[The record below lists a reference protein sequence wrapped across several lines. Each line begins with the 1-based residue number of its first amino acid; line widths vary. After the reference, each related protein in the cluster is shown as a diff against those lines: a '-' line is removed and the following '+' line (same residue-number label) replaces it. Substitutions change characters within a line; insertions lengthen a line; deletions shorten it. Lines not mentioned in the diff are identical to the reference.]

1 MYEIIIGSL
10 SRQAKGLAL
19 LQELLNEEFSL
30 LMERKTEEIM
40 NLEFSIHAL
49 LRQLAS
55 EKLTVQ
61 QSLSGGKL
69 LDYAELLT
77 EPEQKTTINT
87 LWKEIDGLE
96 QNCSRQASLNAELS
110 LALLDQ
116 SKSFLTFLHQKVQPA
131 NAPNSTYG
139 RSGAYNKQ
147 AQTSGA
153 LLSGRM

>member
-1 MYEIIIGSL
+1 MYQIIVGSL
-10 SRQAKGLAL
+10 DRQAKGLNLL
-19 LQELLNEEFSL
+19 LQLLNEEFSL

-40 NLEFSIHAL
+40 TLEFSIHSL

-61 QSLSGGKL
+61 KSLGGGKL

-77 EPEQKTTINT
+77 DSNQSKNIYT
-87 LWKEIDGLE
+87 LWQNIDTLE

-116 SKSFLTFLHQKVQPA
+116 SKSLLSFLHKNVQPKE
-131 NAPNSTYG
+131 STTTYS
-139 RSGAYNKQ
+139 RSGMYNKKVHPD
-147 AQTSGA
+147 AA